1 MMLMTVFKDYLAGK
15 ATAEQV
21 KAEVARQ
28 RQGMKKPG
36 PPYKQPDLNDVKWT
50 PPSIFEEVTIAQA
63 TGQVSREEADDLL
76 A

>member
-1 MMLMTVFKDYLAGK
+1 MTVFEEYLEGK

-28 RQGMKKPG
+28 RQGMTKPQ
-36 PPYKQPDLNDVKWT
+36 PPYSQPDLKDVKWT
-50 PPSIFEEVTIAQA
+50 PPSIFEEITIAQA
-63 TGQVSREEADDLL
+63 TGKVSREEADELL

>member
-1 MMLMTVFKDYLAGK
+1 MTVFDDYLAGK

-28 RQGMKKPG
+28 RQGMTKPQ
-36 PPYKQPDLNDVKWT
+36 PPYEQPDLNDQKWS
-50 PPSIFEEVTIAQA
+50 PSSIFREVTIALS
-63 TGQVSREEADDLL
+63 TGEITSEEMRELL